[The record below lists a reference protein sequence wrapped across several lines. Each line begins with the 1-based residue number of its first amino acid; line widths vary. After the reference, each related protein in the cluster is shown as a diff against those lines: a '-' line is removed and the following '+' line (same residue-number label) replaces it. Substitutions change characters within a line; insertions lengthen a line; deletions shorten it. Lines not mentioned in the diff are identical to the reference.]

1 MEAIMALGENGLLD
15 EPAVPENHGEPPV
28 PVNGNATNNVSDK
41 DNAAAT
47 AATAVIEPGI
57 QAPGSQEE
65 IIAGPSPTAHGD
77 TIASAAAT
85 S

>member
-15 EPAVPENHGEPPV
+15 EPAVPENHGEPLV

-47 AATAVIEPGI
+47 AATAVIEPGS
-57 QAPGSQEE
+57 QAPESQEK

-77 TIASAAAT
+77 IASAAAT

>member
-28 PVNGNATNNVSDK
+28 PVNGNATNVSDK

-47 AATAVIEPGI
+47 AATAVIEPGS
-57 QAPGSQEE
+57 QAPESQEK

-77 TIASAAAT
+77 IASAAAT

>member
-15 EPAVPENHGEPPV
+15 EPAVPENHGESPA

-47 AATAVIEPGI
+47 AATAVIEPGS
-57 QAPGSQEE
+57 QAPESQEE
-65 IIAGPSPTAHGD
+65 IIAGPSPTAHED
-77 TIASAAAT
+77 IASAAAT